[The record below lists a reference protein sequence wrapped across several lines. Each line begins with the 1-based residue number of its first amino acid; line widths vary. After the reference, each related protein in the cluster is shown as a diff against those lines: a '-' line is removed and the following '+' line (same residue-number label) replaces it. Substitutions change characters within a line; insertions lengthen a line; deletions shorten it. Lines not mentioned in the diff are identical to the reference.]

1 MNKVKVLLV
10 DDEKEYIEA
19 QTERLRSRGFEVDV
33 ATSGEQA
40 LDKQRGYLLKQ
51 DTKIL
56 LVDDEVEYVETLAE
70 RMRIRGVEVEIA
82 TSGEQAVQKAK
93 GFKYHIVVLDY
104 SMPGMDGMETLKALR
119 KNDPDLRFI
128 LLTGHATIKVA
139 IDAARFGAVDVL
151 EKPID
156 ISTIIEKI
164 QSAPS
169 MHGSP

>member
-1 MNKVKVLLV
+1 MDKVKVLLV

-19 QTERLRSRGFEVDV
+19 QTERLRARGFEVDV

-40 LDKQRGYLLKQ
+40 LEKQRGYSLENEA
-51 DTKIL
+51 KIL

-70 RMRIRGVEVEIA
+70 RMRTRGIEVEIA

-93 GFKYHIVVLDY
+93 DFRFQVVVLDY

-119 KNDPDLRFI
+119 ENDPDLHFI

-139 IDAARFGAVDVL
+139 INAARFGAVDVL

-156 ISTIIEKI
+156 IMTIIEKI
-164 QSAPS
+164 QSVPS